1 MTQVYI
7 GFSIRN
13 GDGTSANLREN
24 LFSAAD
30 TVGLDTS
37 LCNHMRQP
45 ATDDIHG
52 TDQDIFK
59 SDIIKLLQAQCAI
72 LELSNASH
80 GVGFCAGYLYA
91 DRPKMPVLGLVANQP
106 SDGGNKVSAKI
117 SAMIAG
123 CPQIQI
129 RQYNPDKAKQE
140 LPTIIHDWLVSV
152 GLYVPRPTSG
162 PVILLT
168 GPPGS
173 GKTTQGRLLSRHLG
187 IPHISTGE
195 VLRRLPNTHPLYSSF
210 APHLANGTL
219 VPAPIMKRVLQE
231 RLSQRDCR
239 AGYIL
244 DGYPGNEENCQ
255 NLKELGVQPTLIIQ
269 LWANRSICI
278 RRQLARG
285 ERQTDNDLALVNKR
299 LDTYIAGFPSLHG
312 LGDDL
317 GAAAEFEVWFPDCH
331 QVKYFVDD
339 DYEAA
344 PEKVMTTILSLSNFS
359 YPVYPLTNTDWKSNT
374 AGTRIH
380 FHIDAANQQLVADL
394 AKLSGL
400 PCKVYPID
408 TLITRGSLQITSGD
422 YAAVYAEMP
431 NFSTEIGPKDKQA
444 FATGILTE
452 ETMPQYIKFLEELS
466 KISEED
472 RGGKPIMTEVEEY
485 VWCQT
490 QLFKPDG
497 KCDGIHTT
505 EYAVGKWSGWSSLS
519 DERRALMTNIKSLKL
534 IDSQCYEIHHAID
547 IPKLVVPDRDELM
560 RWLTGYLQKLGN
572 IGGIFIFQKPG
583 FWAVRTNEFWNG
595 PYVDCKAEALAQ
607 QQRFKC
613 PWPIHEIETSIE
625 LVHGIWKH
633 E

>member
-13 GDGTSANLREN
+13 GVGMTQALRDN
-24 LFSAAD
+24 LFTAAD
-30 TVGLDTS
+30 SIGLDTS

-52 TDQDIFK
+52 TDQEIFK
-59 SDIIKLLQAQCAI
+59 ADIIKLLQAQCAI
-72 LELSNASH
+72 LELSNPSH

-91 DRPKMPVLGLVANQP
+91 DRPKMPVLGLIANQP
-106 SDGGNKVSAKI
+106 SDSGDKVSAKI

-140 LPTIIHDWLVSV
+140 LPQIIHDWLVSV

-168 GPPGS
+168 GPPGA

-195 VLRRLPNTHPLYSSF
+195 VLRSLPSTHPLYSSF
-210 APHLANGTL
+210 ATHLANGSL
-219 VPAPIMKRVLQE
+219 VPAPVMKRVLQE
-231 RLSQRDCR
+231 RLSKPDCQ

-269 LWANRSICI
+269 LWATRSICV

-285 ERQTDNDLALVNKR
+285 ERQTDTDVALVNKR
-299 LDTYIAGFPSLHG
+299 LDTYISGFPSLRE
-312 LGDDL
+312 LGEEL
-317 GAAAEFEVWFPDCH
+317 GAAKEFEAWFPDCH
-331 QVKYFVDD
+331 QVKYFVH
-339 DYEAA
+339 DYEAV
-344 PEKVMTTILSLSNFS
+344 PERVMTCILSLSNFS
-359 YPVYPLTNTDWKSNT
+359 YPVHPLTNADWKSNP

-380 FHIDAANQQLVADL
+380 FHIDAACQQLVSDL

-408 TLITRGSLQITSGD
+408 TLITRGSPQITSGE

-431 NFSTEIGPKDKQA
+431 NFNAEIGPKDRQA

-452 ETMPQYIKFLEELS
+452 DTMPQYIKFLEELS
-466 KISEED
+466 KITPED
-472 RGGKPIMTEVEEY
+472 RAGKPIMTEVEEY
-485 VWCQT
+485 VWSQK
-490 QLFKPDG
+490 QLFTRDG
-497 KCDGIHTT
+497 KKNGIETK
-505 EYAVGKWSGWSSLS
+505 EYAVGNWSGWSSLS
-519 DERRALMTNIKSLKL
+519 DEKRALMTNIKSLKL
-534 IDSQCYEIHHAID
+534 IESQCYEIHHAID

-560 RWLTGYLQKLGN
+560 RWLTDYLQKLGN

-583 FWAVRTNEFWNG
+583 FWAVRTNEFWSG
-595 PYVDCKAEALAQ
+595 SYMDCKDEALAQ
-607 QQRFKC
+607 QRRFEC
-613 PWPIHEIETSIE
+613 PWPIREIETSIE

>member
-37 LCNHMRQP
+37 LCNHMRHS
-45 ATDDIHG
+45 ASDDMYG
-52 TDQDIFK
+52 SDQDIFK
-59 SDIIKLLQAQCAI
+59 MDIIKLLQAQCAI
-72 LELSNASH
+72 LELSNPSH
-80 GVGFCAGYLYA
+80 GVGFCAGYLFS
-91 DRPKMPVLGLVANQP
+91 DRPKMPVLGLVAKTPNCIN
-106 SDGGNKVSAKI
+106 SGKHKL
-117 SAMIAG
+117 SAMITG
-123 CPQIQI
+123 CPQITI
-129 RQYNPDKAKQE
+129 RQYNSDNAKQE
-140 LPTIIHDWLVSV
+140 LPQIIHDWLVSV
-152 GLYVPRPTSG
+152 ELYVPRPTSG
-162 PVILLT
+162 LVILLT

-195 VLRRLPNTHPLYSSF
+195 VLRSLPNTHPLYSSF
-210 APHLANGTL
+210 TTHLANGTL

-239 AGYIL
+239 DGYIL

-269 LWANRSICI
+269 LWANRQVCI
-278 RRQLARG
+278 KRQLTRA
-285 ERQTDNDLALVNKR
+285 ERPTDNDLALVNKR

-312 LGDDL
+312 VGEELGS
-317 GAAAEFEVWFPDCH
+317 AAEFEVWFPYCH

-344 PEKVMTTILSLSNFS
+344 PEKVMETILSLSNFS
-359 YPVYPLTNTDWKSNT
+359 YPVYPLTNTDWKSNE

-408 TLITRGSLQITSGD
+408 TLITTGSPQITSRN
-422 YAAVYAEMP
+422 YASIYAKMP

-452 ETMPQYIKFLEELS
+452 GTLPQYIKFLEELS
-466 KISEED
+466 KISECNRE
-472 RGGKPIMTEVEEY
+472 RKPIMTEVEEY
-485 VWCQT
+485 VWSQK
-490 QLFKPDG
+490 QLFTCDG
-497 KCDGIHTT
+497 KKNGIETK
-505 EYAVGKWSGWSSLS
+505 EYAVFNWMGWSSLS
-519 DERRALMTNIKSLKL
+519 DKTRDLMKNQKYLKRV
-534 IDSQCYEIHHAID
+534 DGDCYEIHHAID
-547 IPKLVVPDRDELM
+547 IPKMAVPDRDELM
-560 RWLTGYLQKLGN
+560 RWLTEYLQKLAN

-595 PYVDCKAEALAQ
+595 PYVDCKFEALAQ
-607 QQRFKC
+607 QQRFEC

-625 LVHGIWKH
+625 LVHGIWTH
-633 E
+633 Q